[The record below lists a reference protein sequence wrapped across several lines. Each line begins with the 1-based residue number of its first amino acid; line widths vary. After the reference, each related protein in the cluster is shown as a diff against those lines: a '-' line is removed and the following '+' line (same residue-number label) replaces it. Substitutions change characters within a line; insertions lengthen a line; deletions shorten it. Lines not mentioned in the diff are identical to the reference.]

1 MAMHQ
6 IRSMVAGLQ
15 TFWKKYFARNGML
28 NNEGSYQDEVIEIQ
42 DLSRTESNVSS
53 MTEIDTKNTQLHQP
67 NQTIENLKSEMERM
81 QRDIQRRFEHLE
93 NKLNE
98 NFSTSS

>member
-6 IRSMVAGLQ
+6 IKSMVAGLQ

-28 NNEGSYQDEVIEIQ
+28 NYEDSYQDEVIEAQGI
-42 DLSRTESNVSS
+42 SRTESVVSLK
-53 MTEIDTKNTQLHQP
+53 TEIAQLHQP
-67 NQTIENLKSEMERM
+67 NSTVGNLKSEMEGM
-81 QRDIQRRFEHLE
+81 QREMRRRFEHLE